1 MGIDRRNFLKLL
13 GVSSTAPLVSCASG
27 PVETIIPYVIQPED
41 VVPGL
46 ASYYATTCR
55 ECPAGCGMLI
65 RTREGRAVKAEGNP
79 SHPVNAGALCAR
91 GQAALQGLY
100 NPDRIRHPLARD
112 ADGSL
117 HAISWP
123 DAQQRLVDKL
133 QALQAQTN

>member
-41 VVPGL
+41 LVPGL

-100 NPDRIRHPLARD
+100 NPDRVRHPLARD

-117 HAISWP
+117 HAVSIK
-123 DAQQRLVDKL
+123 ARTF
-133 QALQAQTN
+133 AEGA